1 MPGEQAPLIRVP
13 GQRRADPQAKPLSPA
28 LAERW
33 LQALYE
39 TPLLFSG
46 ILDEHGRV
54 LDGNR
59 LAIEGCGLARE
70 DVLGCPFWECG
81 WWSPEPEVS
90 RQIRLWCEHA
100 LATGEPLRTT
110 SRFFLGDRTPRMVD
124 LSLSPVG
131 EGDEGFGYLVA
142 TGLDITDALAATAAR
157 ERKIA
162 LELTTVQESE
172 YRAQER
178 LRRLAGVALVLVNA
192 ESVEDLAEIISDQG
206 LDVLGADGAALAV
219 PDEDGLRVAVSSR
232 LGGRAQVVYHRL
244 SPDSPLPAAH
254 VWRTGARLVRPDPES
269 GLALAPG
276 MEPVCADTMRDA
288 WVVVPLRL
296 GENRLGSLTVSWDG
310 ERKVADDDLDL
321 IEAFAAQCAQALQ
334 RISSLQAERTT
345 AARVRL
351 LAETLQRGLLSNPPE
366 SERLQIAVRY
376 QPAAEEAQVGG
387 DWYDAFLVRDGGTL
401 LSIGDVAGHD
411 QDAAAAMGQVRNL
424 LRGIAYSIGEPPA
437 AVLSELDRAMRD
449 LGTGVLATAV
459 LARVEPPEPDED
471 TGAPTLQLRWSN
483 AGHPPPLLINPD
495 GTAELLAHE
504 PELLLG
510 LEPATRRGDHTQV
523 VRPGATVVLYTD
535 GLVERRGGTVE
546 DGLSWLVGV
555 SAGLGRL
562 PVEDL
567 CDVLLGEVMG
577 SAEDDIALLAVRA
590 RPGRRVEG

>member
-13 GQRRADPQAKPLSPA
+13 GKPRVDPQAKPLSPA

-59 LAIEGCGLARE
+59 LSIEGCGLVRE

-81 WWSPEPEVS
+81 WWSPDPEVS
-90 RQIRLWCEHA
+90 TQVRLWCEHA

-110 SRFFLGDRTPRMVD
+110 SRYFLGDRTPRMVD

-131 EGDEGFGYLVA
+131 EGDGGFGYLVA
-142 TGLDITDALAATAAR
+142 TGLDITDALAAAAAR
-157 ERKIA
+157 ELQIA
-162 LELTTVQESE
+162 RELTTVQESE
-172 YRAQER
+172 YQAQER
-178 LRRLAGVALVLVNA
+178 LRRLAGVALELVNA
-192 ESVEDLAEIISDQG
+192 ESIEDLAEIVSDQG
-206 LDVLGADGAALAV
+206 VDVLGADGAALAV
-219 PDEDGLRVAVSSR
+219 PDDDGLLVAVSSR
-232 LGGRAQVVYHRL
+232 LGGRAQVAYHRL
-244 SPDSPLPAAH
+244 SPDSPLPVAH
-254 VWRTGARLVRPDPES
+254 VWRTGQRLVLPDPER

-276 MEPVCADTMRDA
+276 LEPGCADTRRDA
-288 WVVVPLRL
+288 SVVVPLRL
-296 GENRLGSLTVSWDG
+296 GENRLGSLAVSWDD

-334 RISSLQAERTT
+334 RIASLQAERTA
-345 AARVRL
+345 AARIRL
-351 LAETLQRGLLSNPPE
+351 LAETLQRSLLSDPPE
-366 SERLQIAVRY
+366 SDRLQIAVRY
-376 QPAAEEAQVGG
+376 EPAAEEAQVGG

-401 LSIGDVAGHD
+401 LAIGDVAGHD

-424 LRGIAYSIGEPPA
+424 LRGIAYSVAEPPA

-459 LARVEPPEPDED
+459 LARVEPPGPDDD

-495 GTAELLAHE
+495 GTAELLGHE

-510 LEPATRRGDHTQV
+510 LEPATRRGDHTHAI
-523 VRPGATVVLYTD
+523 RPGATVVLYTD

-555 SAGLGRL
+555 SARLGGL
-562 PVEDL
+562 PVGDL

-590 RPGRRVEG
+590 RPGRHVEG

>member
-13 GQRRADPQAKPLSPA
+13 GQPRADPQAKPLSPG

-46 ILDEHGRV
+46 ILDEHGLV
-54 LDGNR
+54 LDGNQ
-59 LAIEGCGLARE
+59 LSIEGCGLVRE

-81 WWSPEPEVS
+81 WWSPDPEVS
-90 RQIRLWCEHA
+90 TQIRRCCEHA

-110 SRFFLGDRTPRMVD
+110 SRYFLGDGTPRMVD

-131 EGDEGFGYLVA
+131 EGDGGFGYLVA
-142 TGLDITDALAATAAR
+142 TGLDITDALAAAAAR
-157 ERKIA
+157 ERKITR
-162 LELTTVQESE
+162 ELTTVQASE
-172 YRAQER
+172 YQAQER
-178 LRRLAGVALVLVNA
+178 LRRLAGVALELVNA
-192 ESVEDLAEIISDQG
+192 ESLEDLAEIVSDHG
-206 LDVLGADGAALAV
+206 VDVLGADGAALAV

-232 LGGRAQVVYHRL
+232 RGGRARVAYHHL
-244 SPDSPLPAAH
+244 SPDSPLPVAH
-254 VWRTGARLVRPDPES
+254 VWRTGQRLVLPDPES

-276 MEPVCADTMRDA
+276 TEQWCADTRRDA
-288 WVVVPLRL
+288 LVVVPLRL
-296 GENRLGSLTVSWDG
+296 SENRLGSLAVTWEDQL
-310 ERKVADDDLDL
+310 KVADDDLDL

-334 RISSLQAERTT
+334 RVSSLQAERTT

-351 LAETLQRGLLSNPPE
+351 LAETLQRSLLSDPPE

-376 QPAAEEAQVGG
+376 EPAAEEAQVGG

-401 LSIGDVAGHD
+401 LAIGDVAGHD

-424 LRGIAYSIGEPPA
+424 LRGVAYSIGEPPA

-449 LGTGVLATAV
+449 LGTGVLATAL
-459 LARVEPPEPDED
+459 LARVEPPGPDED
-471 TGAPTLQLRWSN
+471 AGTPTLQLRWSN

-495 GTAELLAHE
+495 GTAELLGHE

-510 LEPATRRGDHTQV
+510 LEPATRRSDHTHAI
-523 VRPGATVVLYTD
+523 RPGATVVLYTD

-546 DGLSWLVGV
+546 DGLTWLVGV
-555 SAGLGRL
+555 SARLGGL
-562 PVEDL
+562 PVGDL

-590 RPGRRVEG
+590 GPGPRVEG

>member
-1 MPGEQAPLIRVP
+1 VPGEQAPLIRVP
-13 GQRRADPQAKPLSPA
+13 GQRRVDPQAKPLSPA

-54 LDGNR
+54 LDGNQ
-59 LAIEGCGLARE
+59 LSIEGCGLVRE

-81 WWSPEPEVS
+81 WWSPDPEVS
-90 RQIRLWCEHA
+90 TQIRLWCEHA

-110 SRFFLGDRTPRMVD
+110 SRYFLGDRTPRVVD

-131 EGDEGFGYLVA
+131 EGDGGFGYLVA
-142 TGLDITDALAATAAR
+142 TGLDITDTLTAAAAR
-157 ERKIA
+157 ERQITR
-162 LELTTVQESE
+162 ELTTVQESE

-178 LRRLAGVALVLVNA
+178 LRRLAGVALELVNA
-192 ESVEDLAEIISDQG
+192 ESIEDLAELVGDQVAR
-206 LDVLGADGAALAV
+206 VLGADGGVIAV
-219 PDEDGLRVAVSSR
+219 PDEEGLRVAASGT
-232 LGGRAQVVYHRL
+232 LGARAQVAYGRL
-244 SPDSPLPAAH
+244 SLDSPLPSAH
-254 VWRTGARLVRPDPES
+254 VWRTGERLVLPDRQS
-269 GLALAPG
+269 GLAFAPEMG
-276 MEPVCADTMRDA
+276 DVYADTGGEA

-296 GENRLGSLTVSWDG
+296 GENRLGSLAVGWAE
-310 ERKVADDDLDL
+310 ERKVTHDDLEL

-351 LAETLQRGLLSNPPE
+351 LAETLQRSLLSNPPE

-401 LSIGDVAGHD
+401 LAIGDVAGHD

-437 AVLSELDRAMRD
+437 AVLSELDLAMRD
-449 LGTGVLATAV
+449 LATGVLATAV
-459 LARVEPPEPDED
+459 LARVEPPGPDED
-471 TGAPTLQLRWSN
+471 PWAPRLQLRWSN

-495 GTAELLAHE
+495 GTAELLGHE

-510 LEPATRRGDHTQV
+510 LEPATHRGDQTQV
-523 VRPGATVVLYTD
+523 IRPGATVVLYTD
-535 GLVERRGGTVE
+535 GLVERRGATVD
-546 DGLSWLVGV
+546 DGLSWLVDV
-555 SAGLGRL
+555 SARLSGLS
-562 PVEDL
+562 VDDV

-590 RPGRRVEG
+590 RPWRRVEG